1 MDTWSEE
8 YRHQCLVRYVIRWRI
23 KDRKEA
29 LKFLNDWEKKHKDK
43 RLEEDVR
50 KEWYYG
56 NRGKHN
62 DWRQHDPRYKK

>member
-23 KDRKEA
+23 KNRTEA

-43 RLEEDVR
+43 RLDEDVR
-50 KEWYYG
+50 RQWFRG

-62 DWRQHDPRYKK
+62 DWRLI

>member
-1 MDTWSEE
+1 MDTWSDE

-29 LKFLNDWEKKHKDK
+29 LKFLNDWEKRHKDK
-43 RLEEDVR
+43 RLDEDVR
-50 KEWYYG
+50 RQWFRG

-62 DWRQHDPRYKK
+62 DWRLI

>member
-8 YRHQCLVRYVIRWRI
+8 YRHQCLVRYIIRWRL
-23 KDRKEA
+23 KNRTEA

-50 KEWYYG
+50 RQWFRG
-56 NRGKHN
+56 NKGKHN
-62 DWRQHDPRYKK
+62 DWRLI

>member
-8 YRHQCLVRYVIRWRI
+8 YRHQCLVRYVIRWRL
-23 KDRKEA
+23 KDRKAA

-43 RLEEDVR
+43 RLDEDVR
-50 KEWYYG
+50 RQWIRG

-62 DWRQHDPRYKK
+62 DWRLL

>member
-23 KDRKEA
+23 KNRKEA
-29 LKFLNDWEKKHKDK
+29 LKFLNDWEKRHKDK

-50 KEWYYG
+50 RQWFRG

-62 DWRQHDPRYKK
+62 DWRLI

>member
-8 YRHQCLVRYVIRWRI
+8 YRHQCLVRYVIRWRL
-23 KDRKEA
+23 KNRTEA

-43 RLEEDVR
+43 RLDEDVR
-50 KEWYYG
+50 RQWFRG

-62 DWRQHDPRYKK
+62 DWRLI

>member
-8 YRHQCLVRYVIRWRI
+8 YRHQCLVRYVIRWRL
-23 KDRKEA
+23 KNRTEA

-50 KEWYYG
+50 RQWFRG

-62 DWRQHDPRYKK
+62 DWRLI

>member
-29 LKFLNDWEKKHKDK
+29 LKFLNDWEKRHKDK
-43 RLEEDVR
+43 RLDEDVR
-50 KEWYYG
+50 RQWFRG

-62 DWRQHDPRYKK
+62 DWRLI

>member
-50 KEWYYG
+50 RQWFRG

-62 DWRQHDPRYKK
+62 DWRLL

>member
-23 KDRKEA
+23 KDRKAA
-29 LKFLNDWEKKHKDK
+29 LKFLADWEKRHKDK

-50 KEWYYG
+50 RQWFRG
-56 NRGKHN
+56 SRGKHN
-62 DWRQHDPRYKK
+62 DWRLI

>member
-29 LKFLNDWEKKHKDK
+29 LKFLNDWEKRRKDK

-50 KEWYYG
+50 RQWFRG

-62 DWRQHDPRYKK
+62 DWRLI

>member
-23 KDRKEA
+23 KNRKEA

-43 RLEEDVR
+43 RLDEDVR
-50 KEWYYG
+50 RQWFRG

-62 DWRQHDPRYKK
+62 DWRLI

>member
-29 LKFLNDWEKKHKDK
+29 LRFLSKWEKDHKDK
-43 RLEEDVR
+43 RLDEDVR
-50 KEWYYG
+50 RQWFRG

-62 DWRQHDPRYKK
+62 DWRLI

>member
-23 KDRKEA
+23 KNRKEA
-29 LKFLNDWEKKHKDK
+29 LKFLADWEKKHKDK

-50 KEWYYG
+50 RQWFRG

-62 DWRQHDPRYKK
+62 DWRLI

>member
-8 YRHQCLVRYVIRWRI
+8 YRHQCLVRYVIRWRL

-43 RLEEDVR
+43 RLDEDVR
-50 KEWYYG
+50 RQWFRG

-62 DWRQHDPRYKK
+62 DWRLI

>member
-43 RLEEDVR
+43 RLDEDVR
-50 KEWYYG
+50 RQWFRG

-62 DWRQHDPRYKK
+62 DWRLI

>member
-1 MDTWSEE
+1 MDTWSDE

-23 KDRKEA
+23 KNRKEA
-29 LKFLNDWEKKHKDK
+29 LKFLADWEKKHKDK

-50 KEWYYG
+50 RQWFRG

-62 DWRQHDPRYKK
+62 DWRLI

>member
-1 MDTWSEE
+1 MDTWSDE

-23 KDRKEA
+23 KNRTEA
-29 LKFLNDWEKKHKDK
+29 LKFLNDWEKKHKNK

-50 KEWYYG
+50 RQWFRG

-62 DWRQHDPRYKK
+62 DWRLI

>member
-50 KEWYYG
+50 RQWFRG

-62 DWRQHDPRYKK
+62 DWRLI

>member
-29 LKFLNDWEKKHKDK
+29 LKFLNDWEKRHKNK

-50 KEWYYG
+50 RQWFRG

-62 DWRQHDPRYKK
+62 DWRLI

>member
-23 KDRKEA
+23 KNRKEA
-29 LKFLNDWEKKHKDK
+29 LKFLNDWEKRHKDK
-43 RLEEDVR
+43 RLDEDVR
-50 KEWYYG
+50 RQWFRG

-62 DWRQHDPRYKK
+62 DWRLI

>member
-1 MDTWSEE
+1 MDTWSDE

-23 KDRKEA
+23 KNRKEA
-29 LKFLNDWEKKHKDK
+29 LKFLNDWEKRHKDK

-50 KEWYYG
+50 RQWFRG

-62 DWRQHDPRYKK
+62 DWRLI

>member
-23 KDRKEA
+23 KNRKEA
-29 LKFLNDWEKKHKDK
+29 LKFLADWEKKHKDK
-43 RLEEDVR
+43 RLDEDVR
-50 KEWYYG
+50 RQWFRG

-62 DWRQHDPRYKK
+62 DWRLI

>member
-1 MDTWSEE
+1 MDTWSDE

-23 KDRKEA
+23 KNRKEA
-29 LKFLNDWEKKHKDK
+29 LKFLADWEKRHKDK

-50 KEWYYG
+50 RQWFRG

-62 DWRQHDPRYKK
+62 DWRLL